1 LGKGK
6 IFIRALILLLTL
18 FLSAASALA
27 IDAVDASQNPR
38 WHCSE
43 KTATATFLAGD
54 KAEPASLILKK
65 EKAMGQTLTI
75 TADADYITLQSGDS
89 PHVSFKIPS
98 NPDGTA
104 TKILMTGGDQP
115 TLFFNDK
122 EQIQQQGKWIQIY
135 TNSAST
141 ITLTLGTTSFAK
153 VKFDPPVSAPPAP
166 APKPAASAIEPQHE
180 LLKTVSPTQ
189 LKNCCYA
196 FDQGINKKCTLCS
209 GTGKVSVQVQSGS
222 HNVGPYSVP
231 DYRTEE
237 KKCDRCNGTG
247 IDRAKDD
254 VIIKLSGLMVKDMA
268 AVKKDDDKTQKVLTD
283 AYEEITKDMIGNEKT
298 WITLTK
304 DGRSILAQS
313 SPKPGTTV
321 VSLVEVKKSIHRE
334 GDKRRFLVRVIGT
347 DKEVYVDDPV
357 LADEMKSGHALMG
370 GIVDDPIV
378 NGEQKTTVLRG
389 GFLIAPQVSHDWWW
403 WYKDN

>member
-1 LGKGK
+1 MRVL
-6 IFIRALILLLTL
+6 FVLLALVLPV
-18 FLSAASALA
+18 AKALA
-27 IDAVDASQNPR
+27 IDAVDSTQNPR
-38 WHCSE
+38 WHCAD
-43 KTATATFLAGD
+43 KTGVATFLAGD
-54 KAEPASLILKK
+54 KAEPAVLVLKK
-65 EKAMGQTLTI
+65 DKAMGQTLTI

-89 PHVSFKIPS
+89 PHVTFKIPT
-98 NPDGTA
+98 NPDGTS
-104 TKILMTGGDQP
+104 TKILMSGGDQP

-135 TNSAST
+135 TNNAST

-153 VKFDPPVSAPPAP
+153 VKFDAP
-166 APKPAASAIEPQHE
+166 AATAAPTPIALKPAVTTVEPADHE
-180 LLKTVSPTQ
+180 LLKPVSPAQ

-196 FDQGINKKCTLCS
+196 FDQGINKKCTACN
-209 GTGKVSVQVQSGS
+209 GTGEVSFQVQSGS

-231 DYRTEE
+231 DYRTDK

-254 VIIKLSGLMVKDMA
+254 VLIKLSGLMVKDMA
-268 AVKKDDDKTQKVLTD
+268 SVKKDDDKTQKVLTD

-298 WITLTK
+298 WTTLTK

-321 VSLVEVKKSIHRE
+321 VALVEVKKSIHRE
-334 GDKRRFLVRVIGT
+334 GGDKRRFLVRVVGT

-370 GIVDDPIV
+370 GIVDDPII
-378 NGEQKTTVLRG
+378 NGDQKTTVLRG

-403 WYKDN
+403 WYKD